1 MSSTKPRKFHSR
13 KAHKKSHLGC
23 KTCKRRRI
31 KCDERLP
38 SCSQCS
44 RIDSPCP
51 YLDMTPQELT
61 FFREAKVKSDATSF
75 INMRSMNPTTQVPM
89 QGYGYPAPPPPHG
102 GPPPAMGMQQPMM
115 PMGYPPQG
123 VPPPQMPLQHMPPM
137 APAPMAQPYYAMQY
151 PPPPQHMYG
160 HMPMPPQTQ
169 IPQQHPAAQPPHPGP
184 PPPSTHLSPHHSPH
198 QSHHSPHSP
207 HAHNVPSAPPPPTS
221 APQGPHSYPGAFS
234 GSLPSV
240 QNGTTLPP
248 LGSSPPLSA
257 AGNSGVKLENG
268 HQADGVKTENAQPVS
283 LPPLTS
289 TLPPISAIT
298 DSGGSNDSFQLPPII
313 QAHNPKHATL
323 PQKFGT
329 GNTASIVKQGFET
342 DMMRHAYGA
351 WISDSIKN
359 AEDHPVLYHSLLA
372 FSHGYL
378 YLKSHSKVPD
388 EKANTGGMTPE
399 QIRDLSSHHRSKAL
413 SMIHTY
419 TDNLGS
425 NSEQLPNA
433 SDALL
438 VTTLILAWDI
448 FLQED
453 DIKPYIELSKGLAA
467 VLQSLSLNTSQ
478 SPTTFC
484 MAESLFQSIKSIHIP
499 PYESGFWQEFVS
511 KFASVKHQISDST
524 LLLQYAEVEEFLNE
538 VTNMLNNQPR
548 NFNNPT
554 SYPPQKLYQFLRQW
568 LTIFPSRALSGFQT
582 WKTHDEKLL
591 YSYCHAASRALDA
604 LFPEVRFLFQIGF
617 IGPVDLVGLDN
628 SLEESLGPNTGSTN
642 PLTYPLRVVGFFKM
656 RTSLA
661 SRILFDDDPF
671 EGSDSLVERKKSRF
685 GMLKEIFV
693 NSFENPTVPQFD
705 HYKSNGA
712 NEGESPDSV
721 SASSVTGGSS
731 SPRTSVTSISGDE
744 GMAMAASTAN
754 AVPAAAGASSWK
766 QTAFARYFVD
776 RMEILGT

>member
-51 YLDMTPQELT
+51 YLDMSPQELT

-89 QGYGYPAPPPPHG
+89 QGYGYPAGPPPP
-102 GPPPAMGMQQPMM
+102 MMQQMM
-115 PMGYPPQG
+115 PMGYPPQ
-123 VPPPQMPLQHMPPM
+123 VPPPQMPLMGVQGYYPVQYQQPMYQHPVPQHVPHPQH
-137 APAPMAQPYYAMQY
+137 AVPHQH
-151 PPPPQHMYG
+151 PPPP
-160 HMPMPPQTQ
+160 PPHP
-169 IPQQHPAAQPPHPGP
+169 IPQQHQVAHPIQ
-184 PPPSTHLSPHHSPH
+184 HSPHHSPH
-198 QSHHSPHSP
+198 QANHSPHF
-207 HAHNVPSAPPPPTS
+207 PP
-221 APQGPHSYPGAFS
+221 AFQ
-234 GSLPSV
+234 P
-240 QNGTTLPP
+240 LPP
-248 LGSSPPLSA
+248 
-257 AGNSGVKLENG
+257 VKLES
-268 HQADGVKTENAQPVS
+268 DKS
-283 LPPLTS
+283 LPPLS
-289 TLPPISAIT
+289 SALPPISALT
-298 DSGGSNDSFQLPPII
+298 DASNDSFQLPPII
-313 QAHNPKHATL
+313 QAQNPKHQTL

-329 GNTASIVKQGFET
+329 SNTASIVKQGFET

-378 YLKSHSKVPD
+378 YLKSQSKVAA
-388 EKANTGGMTPE
+388 EKESTGGMTPE
-399 QIRDLSSHHRSKAL
+399 QVRDLSSHHRSKAL
-413 SMIHTY
+413 SLIHTY
-419 TDNLGS
+419 TDNLG
-425 NSEQLPNA
+425 NTTDHLPNA

-499 PYESGFWQEFVS
+499 PYESGFWTELVG
-511 KFASVKHQISDST
+511 KFKGVKSQLSDST
-524 LLLQYAEVEEFLNE
+524 LLLQYEEVDEFFQQVSNLLANE
-538 VTNMLNNQPR
+538 PR
-548 NFNNPT
+548 DFSNPT
-554 SYPPQKLYQFLRQW
+554 SYPAQRLYQFLRQW

-582 WKTHDEKLL
+582 WKTHDEKLF
-591 YSYCHAASRALDA
+591 YSYCHAGSRALDA

-628 SLEESLGPNTGSTN
+628 SLEETLGPQTGTN
-642 PLTYPLRVVGFFKM
+642 PLTYPLRIVGFFKM

-693 NSFENPTVPQFD
+693 NSFEHPTVPQFD
-705 HYKSNGA
+705 HYKSNGGA
-712 NEGESPDSV
+712 EGESPDSV
-721 SASSVTGGSS
+721 AASSVTGGSS

-744 GMAMAASTAN
+744 GTLATSH

-776 RMEILGT
+776 RMEILGN

>member
-89 QGYGYPAPPPPHG
+89 QGYGYPAPPPAP
-102 GPPPAMGMQQPMM
+102 MQQPMM
-115 PMGYPPQG
+115 PMGY

-137 APAPMAQPYYAMQY
+137 QPYYPYQVPMYQG
-151 PPPPQHMYG
+151 PHPGQQHPGHPVPQGHLQPPPQPQGLQPPHTQG
-160 HMPMPPQTQ
+160 PPQTPLH
-169 IPQQHPAAQPPHPGP
+169 PQHSPH
-184 PPPSTHLSPHHSPH
+184 SQHHSPH
-198 QSHHSPHSP
+198 QTHVPHQTPPGVHPTPPGPHHSPP
-207 HAHNVPSAPPPPTS
+207 
-221 APQGPHSYPGAFS
+221 GPHSFPGALPGALPGLS
-234 GSLPSV
+234 GV
-240 QNGTTLPP
+240 KNGTLPP
-248 LGSSPPLSA
+248 LEKA
-257 AGNSGVKLENG
+257 EDKEA
-268 HQADGVKTENAQPVS
+268 VS
-283 LPPLTS
+283 LPPLS
-289 TLPPISAIT
+289 SLPPISALT
-298 DSGGSNDSFQLPPII
+298 DTSNDSFQLPPII
-313 QAHNPKHATL
+313 QTQNPKHSTL

-329 GNTASIVKQGFET
+329 SNTASIVKQGFET

-378 YLKSHSKVPD
+378 YLKSHSKVSED
-388 EKANTGGMTPE
+388 KGMTPE
-399 QIRDLSSHHRSKAL
+399 QTRDLASHHRSKAL

-419 TDNLGS
+419 TDNLGES
-425 NSEQLPNA
+425 SEQLPNA

-499 PYESGFWQEFVS
+499 PYESGFWPEFVH
-511 KFASVKHQISDST
+511 KFGGIKSQLSDPT
-524 LLLQYAEVEEFLNE
+524 LLLQYSEIEQFFSQVSSLLQNE
-538 VTNMLNNQPR
+538 PR
-548 NFNNPT
+548 NFSNPT
-554 SYPPQKLYQFLRQW
+554 SYPPQTLYQFLRQW
-568 LTIFPSRALSGFQT
+568 LTIFPSRALSGFTT

-591 YSYCHAASRALDA
+591 FSYCHAASRALDA

-628 SLEESLGPNTGSTN
+628 SLEESLNTSTE
-642 PLTYPLRVVGFFKM
+642 LTYPLRIVGFFKM

-671 EGSDSLVERKKSRF
+671 EGSPSLVERKKSRF
-685 GMLKEIFV
+685 AMLKEIFV
-693 NSFENPTVPQFD
+693 SSFEHPTVPQFD
-705 HYKSNGA
+705 HYKSNGT

-744 GMAMAASTAN
+744 GMAVAASN

-776 RMEILGT
+776 RMEILGN